1 MDILPFGLDV
11 PGVCKSATSV
21 IEEGSVHE
29 VCSLLL
35 KDATSIVLVIV
46 GVMDE
51 VVNVFVLGLITRP
64 T

>member
-1 MDILPFGLDV
+1 MDILPFGLDDI
-11 PGVCKSATSV
+11 VCKSATSV
-21 IEEGSVHE
+21 IEKSVHE

-51 VVNVFVLGLITRP
+51 VVNVVVPELITRP